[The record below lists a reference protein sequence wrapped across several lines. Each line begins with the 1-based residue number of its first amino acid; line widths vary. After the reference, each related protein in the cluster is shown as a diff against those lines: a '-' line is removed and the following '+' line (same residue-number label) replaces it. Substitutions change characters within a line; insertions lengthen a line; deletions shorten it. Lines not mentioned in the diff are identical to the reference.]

1 MRFAYG
7 CIAGVVRS
15 AGLGAAGV
23 DRTGSRLEQCAGLT
37 ALVAFAARE
46 GRDPDTVGI
55 KTFQSVRKG
64 LRGKM
69 HLDVVGGEQDLV
81 RLDVDRYMAAGG
93 AAFVAC
99 DCRPGFGWGVCVR
112 TVKLPGSPAQG
123 AHQLVRRTQPS
134 QPRRELGDGT
144 FKEIVA
150 VVGGEAGGHGAGEPA
165 QDPDE

>member
-7 CIAGVVRS
+7 GIAGVVGS
-15 AGLGAAGV
+15 AGLGSASV

-46 GRDPDTVGI
+46 GGDSAAVGI

-64 LRGKM
+64 LRGKV
-69 HLDVVGGEQDLV
+69 HLNVVGGEQDLV

-93 AAFVAC
+93 AALAAR
-99 DCRPGFGWGVCVR
+99 DCRPGLGWGICVR

-123 AHQLVRRTQPS
+123 AHQLVRRTQAS
-134 QPRRELGDGT
+134 QPRGKLGDGT

-150 VVGGEAGGHGAGEPA
+150 VVGGKAGGHGAGELA
-165 QDPDE
+165 QDLDE

>member
-1 MRFAYG
+1 
-7 CIAGVVRS
+7 
-15 AGLGAAGV
+15 
-23 DRTGSRLEQCAGLT
+23 LEQCAGLT

-64 LRGKM
+64 LRGKV

-134 QPRRELGDGT
+134 QPRGELGDGT